1 MLIYDLPNVLA
12 IRDYVKKQLKYLPK
26 KYLAIETTYQYPVK
40 ISPEL
45 ERLISKTK
53 NEIRGH

>member
-1 MLIYDLPNVLA
+1 MTKKI
-12 IRDYVKKQLKYLPK
+12 KKQLKYLPK